1 MMPTAAGVLA
11 LWLAGGLAS
20 ITEAERIA
28 GVAVAD
34 SAVKPEAA
42 LVDARRALA
51 LTADFE
57 PLAFV
62 KSGKKGEV
70 VEDSYL
76 EARAAYR
83 RHRARLYR
91 AAGLC
96 LGAAARNAEAQRYLR
111 RAFELEATATYGFE
125 LARSLVALG
134 RGREALAILL
144 RSAEPLEP
152 EALALAG
159 KAADVAGLPSL
170 QTEIDRARLLAL
182 PAAERPE
189 WKDGPLELPERTR
202 LSTGVAFDLAT
213 PPIALALVYH
223 AELSCRTCS
232 ADLEAIAGRGRGL
245 PIFVSAPG
253 RDQDRALRQAMNI
266 YRYDWPFV
274 VGGGLDRFWGVSPPA
289 LVLVARAGFAVAVL
303 RSPLAGLGSV
313 IAALKKSDV
322 PETLPRPQ
330 WNRRPVDRRPL
341 PARPALLA
349 EALAPTEEEPAPEAF
364 ANALS
369 AYRAGRYQEA
379 LRLFEEVEKKGDGLL
394 LPPEA
399 RLNRARCLIGLGQRE
414 PARLLLLR
422 TGDSRFQDAV
432 DRALE
437 EAGSPRKSASITLRA
452 PRRLS

>member
-1 MMPTAAGVLA
+1 MSVGVLA

-28 GVAVAD
+28 AAAVAS
-34 SAVKPEAA
+34 SAGKPEAA
-42 LVDARRALA
+42 LGEARRALA

-76 EARAAYR
+76 EARAEYR

-91 AAGLC
+91 AVGATLVAAG
-96 LGAAARNAEAQRYLR
+96 RNPEAQRHLR
-111 RAFELEATATYGFE
+111 RAFELEGSAAYGFE
-125 LARSLVALG
+125 LARSLVLLG

-144 RSAEPLEP
+144 RGTEPLDP
-152 EALALAG
+152 EAITLAG
-159 KAADVAGLPSL
+159 KAADAAGLPSL
-170 QTEIDRARLLAL
+170 QAEIDRARLLAL

-202 LSTGVAFDLAT
+202 LSTGVAFDLGSLPT
-213 PPIALALVYH
+213 ALVYN
-223 AELSCRTCS
+223 AEASCRTCS
-232 ADLEAIAGRGRGL
+232 ADLEAIATRARAL
-245 PIFVSAPG
+245 PLFVSAPG

-274 VGGGLDRFWGVSPPA
+274 VGGGLDRVWGVSAPA
-289 LVLVARAGFAVAVL
+289 LVIAARSGFAVAVL

-313 IAALKKSDV
+313 LAVFKKTDV
-322 PETLPRPQ
+322 AETLPRAL
-330 WNRRPVDRRPL
+330 WNRRPVDRRALAPRPVLL
-341 PARPALLA
+341 P
-349 EALAPTEEEPAPEAF
+349 EGLAPTEEEPAPDAF
-364 ANALS
+364 ASALA
-369 AYRAGRYQEA
+369 AYRAGRFQEA

-394 LPPEA
+394 LMPEA

-452 PRRLS
+452 PRRHS

>member
-1 MMPTAAGVLA
+1 MTANLLA
-11 LWLAGGLAS
+11 LLLAGGLAS
-20 ITEAERIA
+20 ITEAERLA
-28 GVAVAD
+28 TAAVALG
-34 SAVKPEAA
+34 AAKPEAA
-42 LVDARRALA
+42 LAEARRALA
-51 LTADFE
+51 MTADFE

-62 KSGKKGEV
+62 KSGRKGEV

-83 RHRARLYR
+83 RHRSRLYR
-91 AAGLC
+91 AVGLC
-96 LGAAARNAEAQRYLR
+96 LASAGRNAEAQRYLR
-111 RAFELEATATYGFE
+111 RGFELEASAVYGFE
-125 LARSLVALG
+125 LARLLVALG

-144 RSAEPLEP
+144 RSSEPLEP

-159 KAADVAGLPSL
+159 KAADAAGLPSL
-170 QTEIDRARLLAL
+170 QVEIDRARLLAL

-202 LSTGVAFDLAT
+202 LSTGVGLDLAT
-213 PPIALALVYH
+213 PIALVYN
-223 AELSCRTCS
+223 AEASCRTCS
-232 ADLEAIAGRGRGL
+232 ADLEALAGRARGL

-274 VGGGLDRFWGVSPPA
+274 VGGGLDRAWGVNAPA
-289 LVLVARAGFAVAVL
+289 LVVVARAGFAVAVL
-303 RSPLAGLGSV
+303 RSPLGGLGSV
-313 IAALKKSDV
+313 IAALKKTDV

-330 WNRRPVDRRPL
+330 WNRRPVERRPL
-341 PARPALLA
+341 PPRPALLA
-349 EALAPTEEEPAPEAF
+349 EALAPVEEEPTPEAF
-364 ANALS
+364 TNALT
-369 AYRAGRYQEA
+369 AYRAGRFQEA

-394 LPPEA
+394 LAPEA

-414 PARLLLLR
+414 SARLLLLR
-422 TGDSRFQDAV
+422 TGDSRFQEAV

-452 PRRLS
+452 LRRLS